1 MGAGRQ
7 TLNMCAIIIIVI
19 NSSSSLLILWL
30 DLYLPKKEKK
40 KKKKS
45 CGWMRVPEL
54 GGQAPAGCSW
64 TRKDFLQQIGQ
75 AGRQFAGAAGTHYCT
90 CETDQR
96 KQMGLFTFKVYMLAG
111 MPGHRCWPW
120 SLGARDL
127 WTTTDAVQ
135 CSAVDITSD
144 GSSSWSTIIGMHG
157 RFKRRRGRTENLCTC
172 MCSHGYVQVRAT
184 HSSIMATID
193 CWTKSPGAYLYLFVG
208 RI

>member
-1 MGAGRQ
+1 MQLDSQRFPAANWAGRQ
-7 TLNMCAIIIIVI
+7 AHTIALVRPTSGSRWVC
-19 NSSSSLLILWL
+19 
-30 DLYLPKKEKK
+30 
-40 KKKKS
+40 
-45 CGWMRVPEL
+45 
-54 GGQAPAGCSW
+54 
-64 TRKDFLQQIGQ
+64 
-75 AGRQFAGAAGTHYCT
+75 
-90 CETDQR
+90 
-96 KQMGLFTFKVYMLAG
+96 FKVYMLAG